1 MGMEQN
7 KFMAI
12 VDDLLEPQV
21 KEAILKNRRQQ
32 RKPDTYTPP
41 EDSIKL
47 APRGLSQ
54 PCGDCG
60 LLVRNRVVQFAVY
73 DLARNPYWKKKCM
86 ECGQKSVVSHP
97 IKNV

>member
-32 RKPDTYTPP
+32 RKAEKYQPP

-47 APRGLSQ
+47 GPRGELQ
-54 PCGDCG
+54 PCVDCG
-60 LLVRNRVVQFAVY
+60 DMVRNRVVQYAVY
-73 DLARNPYWKKKCM
+73 DLTRKPHWKKKCM
-86 ECGQKSVVSHP
+86 ECGKKSVVSHP
-97 IKNV
+97 INPI